1 MNGIRNWLARFMA
14 GRNGVDKL
22 NSALLWISLIIMV
35 IGMFIPF
42 VPVRLMMTMISYG
55 LMFLAIFRTF
65 SRNRTKRYRENR
77 RFLML
82 CNKIKDRQHRY
93 YRCPR
98 CRQSVRVPRGKGKI
112 AISCPK
118 CKEKFIKKT

>member
-1 MNGIRNWLARFMA
+1 MNRIRNFLTRVMA

-22 NSALLWISLIIMV
+22 NSALLWISLIIV
-35 IGMFIPF
+35 VLGMFMPF
-42 VPVRLMMTMISYG
+42 VAVRLMMTTVSYG

-65 SRNRTKRYRENR
+65 SRNTYKRYQENR
-77 RFLML
+77 RYLAFISKL
-82 CNKIKDRQHRY
+82 KDRQHRY

-118 CKEKFIKKT
+118 CREKFIKKT